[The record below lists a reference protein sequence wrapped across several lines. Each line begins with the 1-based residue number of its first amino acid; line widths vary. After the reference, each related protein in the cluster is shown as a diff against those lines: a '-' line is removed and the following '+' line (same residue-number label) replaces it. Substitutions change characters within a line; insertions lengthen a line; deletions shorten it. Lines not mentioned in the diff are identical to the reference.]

1 MDRNIEAPPTA
12 EQPVVM
18 AETLVDI
25 TALNRSSHPA
35 TLFYVADVEGSE
47 PVPYAT
53 LEPNE
58 RKSQQSFAGHRWRL
72 TCNGC
77 DTSTEVCATPDLE
90 LRIGGCA
97 CGERG
102 RGALSPAELH
112 ARPGATL

>member
-1 MDRNIEAPPTA
+1 
-12 EQPVVM
+12 M

-77 DTSTEVCATPDLE
+77 ASSTSSSSFDHNQQWLPLPSA
-90 LRIGGCA
+90 
-97 CGERG
+97 
-102 RGALSPAELH
+102 
-112 ARPGATL
+112 